1 MAYSRETVSGGILRV
16 ITPNDTTLVRHCKA
30 LWSNTG
36 GPVRLQFPKG
46 TGFETAVDVTI
57 PAGVPLPV
65 ESPFRVLTATTAPL
79 LGFFEPNY

>member
-1 MAYSRETVSGGILRV
+1 MYSRETVSGGVLRV
-16 ITPNDTTLVRHCKA
+16 ITPHDVNLVKNCKA

-36 GPVRLQFPKG
+36 GPTRLQWPNNKG
-46 TGFETAVDVTI
+46 GFETAVDVTL